1 MSNDKEN
8 ARRAIDRA
16 TEAGQSDLDIPSAG
30 LTDVSYWPEADQ
42 PLPLI
47 KVCY

>member
-16 TEAGQSDLDIPSAG
+16 TEAGQSDLDIPSAR
-30 LTDVSYWPEADQ
+30 LTDVSYRPETDMPMQ
-42 PLPLI
+42 PLL
-47 KVCY
+47 VCY

>member
-30 LTDVSYWPEADQ
+30 LTDVSYWPWLCENAVV
-42 PLPLI
+42 LL
-47 KVCY
+47 

>member
-30 LTDVSYWPEADQ
+30 LTYVSYCHEADQ
-42 PLPLI
+42 PLP
-47 KVCY
+47 

>member
-30 LTDVSYWPEADQ
+30 LTDVSYWPILLQKSAASDG
-42 PLPLI
+42 
-47 KVCY
+47 